1 MRREL
6 LLLRHGK
13 ANDEHPHGDFFRELR
28 NKGKRG
34 AQRIGVWLDR
44 NQLVPDKVI
53 SSSATRALNTAQK
66 CCKAMGLPGDLVE
79 AYDELYLASPRMLL
93 QQIRRIASSHRRL
106 MVVGHHPG
114 LDQLAR
120 DLCNITPTTE
130 TLLPTATLARI
141 AINTQWHALQPG
153 NGRLLNVQ
161 RASELPQLFPWP
173 NAHGRELRE
182 RPAYYYNQS
191 SVIPYR
197 NYQGEI
203 QVLIVRS
210 SSGRHWVVPKG
221 IADPGL
227 SRQASALKEAYE
239 EAGIEGMIAGE
250 ALGTYRYEKW
260 GAECTVEVFAM
271 RVQRELP
278 EHEWQEPHRG
288 RRWVTA
294 RDAKVVLKQRAL
306 VPMIDELMEREAA
319 CPA

>member
-1 MRREL
+1 MREL

-13 ANDEHPHGDFFRELR
+13 AHDQHPAGDFFRELR

-44 NQLVPDKVI
+44 NQLLPDRVI

-66 CCKAMGLPGDLVE
+66 CCKAMGLPGTMVS
-79 AYDELYLASPRMLL
+79 AHDELYLAQPSTLL
-93 QQIRRIASSHRRL
+93 QHIRQTSASHRRL
-106 MVVGHHPG
+106 MVVGHYPG
-114 LDQLAR
+114 LDQLTQE
-120 DLCNITPTTE
+120 LCAIPATAEP
-130 TLLPTATLARI
+130 LLTTATLARI
-141 AINTQWHALQPG
+141 AVNTQWHALQPG
-153 NGRLLNVQ
+153 SGRLLNVQ
-161 RASELPQLFPWP
+161 RASELPLLFPWP
-173 NAHGRELRE
+173 HAHGSELRE
-182 RPAYYYNQS
+182 RPAYYYSQS

-197 NYQGEI
+197 THQGEI
-203 QVLIVRS
+203 QILIVRS

-239 EAGIEGMIAGE
+239 EAGIEGMITGE
-250 ALGTYRYEKW
+250 TLGTYSYEKW
-260 GAECTVEVFAM
+260 GAECAVEVFAM
-271 RVQRELP
+271 RVQNVLP
-278 EHEWQEPHRG
+278 EHEWQETHRG

-306 VPMIDELMEREAA
+306 APMIDELIEREAA

>member
-1 MRREL
+1 MIREL

-13 ANDEHPHGDFFRELR
+13 AHDHHPDGDFFRELR

-34 AQRIGVWLDR
+34 AQRIGVWLDQ
-44 NQLVPDKVI
+44 NQLAPDRVI

-66 CCKAMGLPGDLVE
+66 CCKAMGLPGTLVD
-79 AYDELYLASPRMLL
+79 ANDEVYLASSSTLL
-93 QQIRRIASSHRRL
+93 QQVRNTSASHGRL
-106 MVVGHHPG
+106 LLVGHNPG
-114 LDQLAR
+114 LEQLAQE
-120 DLCNITPTTE
+120 LCATPATTE
-130 TLLPTATLARI
+130 PLLPTATLARI

-161 RASELPQLFPWP
+161 RASDLPHLFPWP
-173 NAHGRELRE
+173 HAHGSELRE

-197 NYQGEI
+197 THQGEI
-203 QVLIVRS
+203 QILIVRS

-239 EAGIEGMIAGE
+239 EAGIEGMITGE
-250 ALGTYRYEKW
+250 TLGTYSYEKW
-260 GAECTVEVFAM
+260 GAECSVEVFAM
-271 RVQRELP
+271 RVQKELP
-278 EHEWQEPHRG
+278 EHEWQETHRG

-294 RDAKVVLKQRAL
+294 RDARVVLKERAL
-306 VPMIDELMEREAA
+306 APMIDALLEREAA